1 MYKPDKTDSVTS
13 LDQLS
18 QYAKGQVVH
27 LPDFAEGQPLVVR
40 MTRPS
45 LLALAKSGKIP
56 NQLLA
61 AATELFQGKPVQN
74 RQQQRAGG
82 KVDINDVMTQT
93 YEVVKIIAE
102 ASLKEP
108 TLQDIEGV
116 GLQLTDEQLL
126 AIFNYSQVGVKAL
139 DRFRSQPQ
147 YSQVARDNATVST
160 KAIGVTRDK

>member
-74 RQQQRAGG
+74 RQQQCAGG

-147 YSQVARDNATVST
+147 HSQVTRDSATVST